1 MPKRRWWIPLLVVA
15 GLVSVG
21 VIGASY
27 LQVPY
32 VAYAPGDARPTSPRI
47 SIDGEKTYPVD
58 GQVLFVTVGL
68 PRLTALGW
76 LVGKLDPSKVDVFTE
91 KQVYGDQSESESR
104 QENLKLMTYS
114 KDFAAYV
121 ALEHL
126 GYPVEV
132 EHGGVVVQSLCLQT
146 DANGTCTMQ
155 SPVSNILKVNDVI
168 TAVNGTPVNVIPDL
182 SAVLAGKKVGD
193 PVTLSI
199 TRDGQPITVD
209 SQLVQSSDGRAIV
222 GFFPNQSPP
231 DTITFQFPFKVDID
245 SGQIGGPSAGLAFT
259 LGVLDA
265 LTPGELSGGVEVAAT
280 GTISPTGEVGEIGG
294 LKQKTIAVM
303 RTGAKVFL
311 VPEAEK
317 AEAEAAAKGTDL
329 KIVGVNTLDDALKE
343 LATLGGN
350 ALDLGQPGAAF
361 KPAA

>member
-1 MPKRRWWIPLLVVA
+1 LVVA
-15 GLVSVG
+15 ALISIG

-27 LQVPY
+27 IQVPY

-47 SIDGEKTYPVD
+47 SIDGVKTYPVD

-91 KQVYGDQSESESR
+91 QQVFGNQTESENR

-121 ALEHL
+121 ALKQL
-126 GYPVEV
+126 GYPVTV
-132 EHGGVVVQSLCLQT
+132 DHGGVVVQSLCLQT

-155 SPVSNILKVNDVI
+155 SPVSDKLKVNDVI

-182 SAVLAGKKVGD
+182 SAILTGKQVGD
-193 PVTLSI
+193 PITLSI
-199 TRDGQPITVD
+199 TRDGQPIEVQ

-222 GFFPNQSPP
+222 GFYPNPSPP
-231 DTITFQFPFKVDID
+231 DTITFSFPFKVDID

-259 LGVLDA
+259 LGLLDA

-280 GTISPTGEVGEIGG
+280 GTITPTGDVGEIGG

-311 VPEAEK
+311 VPASEK
-317 AEAEAAAKGTDL
+317 AEAEAAAKGSDL
-329 KIVGVNTLDDALKE
+329 KIVGVHTLDDALKE
-343 LATLGGN
+343 LAALGGN
-350 ALDLGQPGAAF
+350 ALELGQPGAAF